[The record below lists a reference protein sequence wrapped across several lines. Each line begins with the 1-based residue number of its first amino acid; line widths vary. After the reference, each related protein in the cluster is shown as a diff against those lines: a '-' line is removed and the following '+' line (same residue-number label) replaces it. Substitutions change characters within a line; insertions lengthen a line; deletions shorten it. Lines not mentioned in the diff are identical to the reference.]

1 MSTELPTSPASAF
14 EPTWENRYARLA
26 LRVGLTPDAPV
37 LVALSGGADSV
48 LLLELA
54 HRAKPRPTIF
64 AVHIDHGLRGD
75 DSDND
80 AAFCAK
86 LCAERGVPFVRRRVH
101 LDPDP
106 SGLEARARTA
116 RYAALA
122 EETSRLGAECVLTG
136 HHADDHLETLL
147 MRWMRGTSLEG
158 LAGLKPM
165 VKLSLGAQELTV
177 VRPLIDMRRE
187 EVHQILSRE
196 GLTWREDI
204 SNSDT
209 RFTRNRIRHGLLPTV
224 EAACGEQ
231 GLKNLR
237 AFSEAVEGLESDL
250 ASHTAHLHWDL
261 PLHAAAIRSEE
272 SAHVGGT
279 LRRGPILAIPRP
291 LRRRALWRLISEGTG
306 AGPKREQL
314 DLILSALERGRC
326 GRFALPKG
334 WILQLRSSRLHLLP
348 PNDHSAFKSTS
359 EPSAAASQPTL
370 PFEALRQSHLPPEG
384 LRLSIP
390 GSALLPDGRII
401 SAELIEAGPSTA
413 PPQSAT
419 VVELDP
425 KHMSTDLAI
434 RFGAP
439 GDRFFPLGAPGS
451 RRLSRF
457 LADAGVPKEERKRV
471 PLIIAGSEIVWV
483 AGIRPCE
490 PRKISSH
497 TTSRLRLTL
506 SKSAR

>member
-1 MSTELPTSPASAF
+1 LSPQFPTPPASAF
-14 EPTWENRYARLA
+14 ESTWENRYARLA
-26 LRVGLTPDAPV
+26 LRVGLTPDSPV
-37 LVALSGGADSV
+37 IVALSGGADSV

-54 HRAKPRPTIF
+54 HRAKPRPPLY
-64 AVHIDHGLRGD
+64 AVHIDHGLRGQ
-75 DSDND
+75 DSDAD

-86 LCAERGVPFVRRRVH
+86 LCADRGVPFVRRRVH

-106 SGLEARARTA
+106 SGLEARSRTA
-116 RYAALA
+116 RYAALS
-122 EETSRLGAECVLTG
+122 EEASRLGAECVLTG

-165 VKLSLGAQELTV
+165 VKLSLGAKELTV

-187 EVHQILSRE
+187 EVHQILNRE
-196 GLTWREDI
+196 GITWREDLT
-204 SNSDT
+204 NQDT

-231 GLKNLR
+231 GLRNLR
-237 AFSEAVEGLESDL
+237 AFSQAVEGLESDL

-306 AGPKREQL
+306 AGPRREQL
-314 DLILSALERGRC
+314 DIILSALERGRC

-334 WILQLRSSRLHLLP
+334 WLLQLRSATLHLLP
-348 PNDHSAFKSTS
+348 PNDHDAF
-359 EPSAAASQPTL
+359 AAMNASLADNPQPTL
-370 PFEALRQSHLPPEG
+370 PFERMSPSHLPPEG
-384 LRLSIP
+384 LSLTTP
-390 GSALLPDGRII
+390 GSIVLPDNRII
-401 SAELIEAGPSTA
+401 SAELVQASPASPT
-413 PPQSAT
+413 PQSPT
-419 VVELDP
+419 LVELDSE
-425 KHMSTDLAI
+425 HMSPHLRV

-439 GDRFFPLGAPGS
+439 GDRFFPLGSPGS

-471 PLIIAGSEIVWV
+471 PLVFAGDELIWV

-490 PRKISSH
+490 PRRISAH
-497 TTSRLRLTL
+497 TESRLRLSL
-506 SKSAR
+506 GRSAR

>member
-1 MSTELPTSPASAF
+1 MSTEFPTPPASAF

-26 LRVGLTPDAPV
+26 LRVGLTPEAPV
-37 LVALSGGADSV
+37 VVALSGGADSV

-54 HRAKPRPTIF
+54 HRAKPRPPIF
-64 AVHIDHGLRGD
+64 AVHIDHGLRGE
-75 DSDND
+75 DSDGD

-116 RYAALA
+116 RYATLA
-122 EETSRLGAECVLTG
+122 EEASRLGAECVLTG

-147 MRWMRGTSLEG
+147 MRWMRGTALEG

-165 VKLSLGAQELTV
+165 VKLSLGAKELTV

-196 GLTWREDI
+196 GLSWREDVT
-204 SNSDT
+204 NKDT

-237 AFSEAVEGLESDL
+237 AFSEAVEGLETDL

-291 LRRRALWRLISEGTG
+291 LRRRALWRLLSEGTG
-306 AGPKREQL
+306 SGPKREQL

-334 WILQLRSSRLHLLP
+334 WLLQLRSSRIHLLP
-348 PNDHSAFKSTS
+348 PSDHSAFVGQTQAP
-359 EPSAAASQPTL
+359 EDTCQPTL
-370 PFEALRQSHLPPEG
+370 PFESLRQAHLPPDG
-384 LRLSIP
+384 VRLSVP

-401 SAELIEAGPSTA
+401 SAELIDANPAAS
-413 PPQSAT
+413 PPKSAT
-419 VVELDP
+419 TVELDP
-425 KHMSTDLAI
+425 NDMSSELCI

-439 GDRFFPLGAPGS
+439 GDRFFPLGSPGS

-457 LADAGVPKEERKRV
+457 LADAGVPKEERRRV
-471 PLIIAGSEIVWV
+471 PLVFAGAELVWV
-483 AGIRPCE
+483 AGMRPCE
-490 PRKISSH
+490 PRKVCSH
-497 TTSRLRLTL
+497 TTTRLRLTL